1 MPVTK
6 VREFLDRNNVRYVTI
21 THSPAHTAQ
30 TIAAS
35 AHVSGRELAKSVML
49 KADGKMIMAVVPA
62 VNLVDVEMLREA
74 LGVEQVELATE
85 REFRDLFPD
94 CELGAMPPFGGLYGL
109 PVYVADVLTEQESIA
124 FNAGNFREL
133 IRLSMRDYER
143 LAGAKTLHFAA
154 AV

>member
-1 MPVTK
+1 MPVAQLK
-6 VREFLDRNNVRYVTI
+6 EFLDRNNVRYITI
-21 THSPAHTAQ
+21 THSPSHTAQ

-35 AHVSGRELAKSVML
+35 AHVPGKELAKSVML
-49 KADGKMIMAVVPA
+49 KADGRMIMAVLPGP
-62 VNLVDVEMLREA
+62 NLVDIDLLRDA
-74 LGVEQVELATE
+74 LGADRVELATE

-109 PVYVADVLTEQESIA
+109 PVFVADVLTEQDSIA

-143 LAGAKTLHFAA
+143 LAGAQVLHFAA
-154 AV
+154 TV

>member
-1 MPVTK
+1 MPVAQLK
-6 VREFLDRNNVRYVTI
+6 EFLDRNHIPYVTI

-35 AHVSGRELAKSVML
+35 AHVPGKELAKTVML
-49 KADGKMIMAVVPA
+49 KADGRMIMAVLPA
-62 VNLVDVEMLREA
+62 PNLVDVELLREA
-74 LGVEQVELATE
+74 LGAEKVELATE
-85 REFRDLFPD
+85 AEFRNLFPD

-109 PVYVADVLTEQESIA
+109 PVYVADVLTDQDSIA

-133 IRLSMRDYER
+133 IRLSMSDYER
-143 LAGAKTLHFAA
+143 LVAPRVLHFAA

>member
-1 MPVTK
+1 MPVATL
-6 VREFLDRNNVRYVTI
+6 RDFLDRNQVRYVTI

-35 AHVSGRELAKSVML
+35 AHVSGRELAKTVML
-49 KADGKMIMAVVPA
+49 KVDGAMIMAVLPA
-62 VNLVDVEMLREA
+62 ANLVDLELLREA
-74 LGVEQVELATE
+74 LGARHVELATE

-109 PVYVADVLTEQESIA
+109 PQYMADLLAEQESIA